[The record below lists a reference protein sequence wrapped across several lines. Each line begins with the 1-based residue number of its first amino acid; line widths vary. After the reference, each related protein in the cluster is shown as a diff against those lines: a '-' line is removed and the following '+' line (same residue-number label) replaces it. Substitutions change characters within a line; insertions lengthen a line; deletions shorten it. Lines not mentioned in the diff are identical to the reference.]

1 MTGMDIKIN
10 CSDGYELTGTLYK
23 SGQPVEN
30 GTVIICGAL
39 GVSRKFY
46 KNFAQFL
53 SRNNFS
59 AITFDYRGTGDS
71 NTVLDDENLKLE
83 DWGRQDISALI
94 RYAATQD
101 YANKVFLVGH
111 SVGGQLFCLSKDCE
125 QLTGVI
131 LVGASFPYWSR
142 WPFPRRL
149 LMLFFWYVLI
159 PTLSFGR
166 AKFPSRLL
174 GLSNENLPARLIT
187 RWGEW
192 ARNKNYVVADKFC
205 LDTSLFESLNIPV
218 LSYGFDDDTYA
229 PRKAI
234 KKLHQ
239 SLKKAAIEERY
250 IRARKLHPDGIGHFG
265 YFKEACSQSI
275 WEETIS
281 WLLKFNIQNE

>member
-1 MTGMDIKIN
+1 LEIKIN
-10 CSDGYELTGTLYK
+10 CSDGYELTGTLYRL
-23 SGQPVEN
+23 GQPVEN

-71 NTVLDDENLKLE
+71 
-83 DWGRQDISALI
+83 
-94 RYAATQD
+94 
-101 YANKVFLVGH
+101 
-111 SVGGQLFCLSKDCE
+111 
-125 QLTGVI
+125 
-131 LVGASFPYWSR
+131 
-142 WPFPRRL
+142 
-149 LMLFFWYVLI
+149 
-159 PTLSFGR
+159 
-166 AKFPSRLL
+166 
-174 GLSNENLPARLIT
+174 
-187 RWGEW
+187 
-192 ARNKNYVVADKFC
+192 
-205 LDTSLFESLNIPV
+205 

-239 SLKKAAIEERY
+239 SLKEAAIEERY
-250 IRARKLHPDGIGHFG
+250 IRAKKLHPDGIGHFG

-281 WLLKFNIQNE
+281 WLLKI